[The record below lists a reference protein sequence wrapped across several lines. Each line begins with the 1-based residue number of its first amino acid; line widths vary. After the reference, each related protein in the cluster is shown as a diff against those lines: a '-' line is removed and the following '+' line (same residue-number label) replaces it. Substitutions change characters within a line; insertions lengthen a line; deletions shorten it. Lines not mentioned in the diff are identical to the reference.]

1 MRFWS
6 QAKSA
11 LQPHKGINIPEVFRM
26 VVGNKEIRDEGTV
39 CSAAEG
45 IVPAP
50 SDEPEADWGS
60 GMRVE
65 VCPPLAP
72 QARGEACPPSPQ
84 GRRLASPS
92 PRASH
97 IPLFSSWANTASAS
111 VKEG

>member
-1 MRFWS
+1 MRLRS

-11 LQPHKGINIPEVFRM
+11 LQPHKDINIPEVFRM
-26 VVGNKEIRDEGTV
+26 VVGNEEIRDEGTV

-65 VCPPLAP
+65 ACPPSRPTGEWGGLPPLAP
-72 QARGEACPPSPQ
+72 RAEACLPLTTSQPHPPLQQLGQHSQ
-84 GRRLASPS
+84 CLG
-92 PRASH
+92 
-97 IPLFSSWANTASAS
+97 
-111 VKEG
+111 